1 MEQIIDKISS
11 NLPITDPIMIFSLVL
26 FVILI
31 TPLLFEK
38 IRIPQI
44 IGLITFG
51 IILGENGLGLLK
63 RDVSFELFGAVGVL
77 YIMFLAGLQIDLT
90 DFKKNMKKSVVFGFL
105 TFFIPMVLG
114 TISSY
119 YLLDYL
125 FCKTYPE
132 NTVSI
137 ICSGFSLKGYII
149 LASLLIASMYASH
162 TLISYPIVGRYGVT
176 KSSSVNI
183 SIGGTMITTTLAL
196 FILAV
201 IVALC
206 HGEMGMSFWIRFAIS
221 IIIFAIIIGIVY
233 PRIADRFFKHH
244 DDSILQYIFVLA
256 MVFLGG
262 YLAKLA
268 TLEPIIG
275 AFLVGLAFNRRIPKI
290 SPLMNRLDFVGNA
303 LFIPFFLIGVGMLID
318 LRHVFTSLNTLIV
331 ALAMSLVATLSKY
344 IAAVIT
350 QKSFQMSKEEGL
362 MIFGLSNAQAAA
374 TLAAVMIGYNIII
387 GETSTGE
394 AIRLLNDDILNGT
407 IVMILVTCTISSFAT
422 EKAAKKLVRLEDQ
435 LEDKMT
441 EEKLVDR
448 ILVPLYNPDTLRSLM
463 ELAILLKVDK
473 SREPLYAL
481 TIANTNAAHL
491 TSEEKAKKLLE
502 KAAKIASSTDNSV
515 RMLTRYDV
523 NVTSGII
530 QTIKENQITEVVI
543 GLHHK
548 SNFTDSFLGDKTDNL
563 LKGTNQMTL
572 IYHSTQPVST
582 IKRLVIAVPPKAEF
596 EVGFVKWYD
605 RIKNICKQIG
615 AKACFYAHNETLEQ
629 IRVLAKRNKFGVET
643 EFCEL
648 DAWEDFLVLTRVVMP
663 NDLFVVISSR
673 KTAISYDPLFEKL
686 PNHLS
691 KYFAKNS
698 YIILYPDQFDENASD
713 KYIV

>member
-1 MEQIIDKISS
+1 
-11 NLPITDPIMIFSLVL
+11 MIFSLVL

-31 TPLLFEK
+31 TPLVLDK
-38 IRIPQI
+38 IRIPHI
-44 IGLITFG
+44 IGLIASG
-51 IILGENGLGLLK
+51 VILGENGLGVLK

-77 YIMFLAGLQIDLT
+77 YIMFLAGLQIDLS
-90 DFKKNMKKSVVFGFL
+90 DFKKNMKKSVFFGLL
-105 TFFIPMVLG
+105 TFLIPMVLG
-114 TISSY
+114 YFSSY
-119 YLLDYL
+119 YLLDHL
-125 FCKTYPE
+125 FAKLYPE
-132 NTVSI
+132 STISVMSK
-137 ICSGFSLKGYII
+137 GFSLSGYIT
-149 LASLLIASMYASH
+149 LASLMIASMYASH
-162 TLISYPIVGRYGVT
+162 TLIAYPIVGRYGVT
-176 KSSSVNI
+176 KNSSVNI
-183 SIGGTMITTTLAL
+183 TIGGTMITTTLAL
-196 FILAV
+196 LILAI

-206 HGEMGMSFWIRFAIS
+206 NGDMGNKYWIRFAIS
-221 IIIFAIIIGIVY
+221 IVIFGIIIGFVY
-233 PRIADRFFKHH
+233 PKIADRFFKHH

-262 YLAKLA
+262 YMAKLA
-268 TLEPIIG
+268 DLEPIIG

-318 LRHVFTSLNTLIV
+318 LRHVFTSLDTLIV
-331 ALAMSLVATLSKY
+331 ALVMSAVASLSKY
-344 IAAVIT
+344 IAAITT
-350 QKSFQMSKEEGL
+350 QKTFRMTKEEGL

-387 GETSTGE
+387 GETTTGE
-394 AIRLLNDDILNGT
+394 SIRLLNDDVLNGT

-435 LEDKMT
+435 LEEKMT

-473 SREPLYAL
+473 SKEPLYAL
-481 TIANTNAAHL
+481 TIANKNAAHL

-502 KAAKIASSTDNSV
+502 KAAKIASATDNSV

-530 QTIKENQITEVVI
+530 QTIRENQITEVVI

-563 LKGTNQMTL
+563 LKATNQMTL
-572 IYHSTQPVST
+572 IYHCIQPVST

-605 RIKNICKQIG
+605 RMKNICKQIG
-615 AKACFYAHNETLEQ
+615 AKACFYAHSETLEQ
-629 IRVLAKRNKFGVET
+629 IRTLAKRNKFGVET

-648 DAWEDFLVLTRVVMP
+648 DDWEDFLVLTRVVTS
-663 NDLFVVISSR
+663 NDLFVVVSSR
-673 KTAISYDPLFEKL
+673 KTAISYDPLFDKL

-698 YIILYPDQFDENASD
+698 YIILYPDQFDENATD